1 MGQKRY
7 FSSIERGFYLI
18 FRILLGAVFVWASWS
33 KIFEPDNFAGII
45 QSYQILPQQMVNPV
59 TILLPWVEAACGLSL
74 LSGYLVKG
82 SVFIVDILMIIFMLA
97 LTFNIYRGVDVACG
111 CFSVSTPGAKIT
123 IFTIARDLSLLAV
136 GLWILYY
143 RLKTENT
150 LEIAVK
156 AKGSQ

>member
-7 FSSIERGFYLI
+7 FSSIERVFYLI
-18 FRILLGAVFVWASWS
+18 FRILLGAVFIWASWS
-33 KIFEPDNFAGII
+33 KIMEPNNFAGVI

-59 TILLPWVEAACGLSL
+59 AILLPWVEAACGLCL

-82 SVFIVDILMIIFMLA
+82 SVLIFDILMIIFILA
-97 LTFNIYRGVDVACG
+97 LTFNIYRGIDVACG
-111 CFSVSTPGAKIT
+111 CFSVAAPGEKIT

-143 RLKTENT
+143 RLKTEMISN
-150 LEIAVK
+150 IVVK